1 MKRRN
6 FFKIA
11 PLAGLFGFVSPG
23 KAIAAI
29 PETFMPAKSDREYWV
44 SLMVRIAEPVLSN
57 LSKGTLKKNMPLEKP
72 EGYGKKV
79 EEVTY
84 LEALG
89 RTLAGI
95 SGWLSLPADQSAEGR
110 KRAEFAEMARKSIL
124 NIVNPASPDYTDF
137 VKRGESQ
144 LLVDAA
150 FLSHA
155 FLRAPLQ
162 LWEPLPEEGKK
173 QVISAFKSL
182 RWIKPGQ
189 SNWLLFSAMV
199 EIFLLKAGAEWEQ
212 ERVTYAIDKHK
223 EWYKGDGWYGDGEK
237 FHFDY
242 YNGFVIQPMLVDI
255 LKILVEKGL
264 AKQEEYELVLKRM
277 QRYAACQ
284 ERMIS
289 PEATYPAIGRS
300 VVYRVGAFQPLAQLA
315 LNRQLPKM
323 ISPGQVRSAL
333 TAIMKRQFEMKGTF
347 SKTGWLQLGFCGHQ
361 PQAAETYISTGSLYL
376 CSVGFLPL
384 GLPADDVFW
393 TSQTEDWSGKKAW
406 SGGVYP
412 EDHAV
417 NF

>member
-1 MKRRN
+1 
-6 FFKIA
+6 
-11 PLAGLFGFVSPG
+11 
-23 KAIAAI
+23 
-29 PETFMPAKSDREYWV
+29 
-44 SLMVRIAEPVLSN
+44 
-57 LSKGTLKKNMPLEKP
+57 
-72 EGYGKKV
+72 
-79 EEVTY
+79 
-84 LEALG
+84 
-89 RTLAGI
+89 
-95 SGWLSLPADQSAEGR
+95 
-110 KRAEFAEMARKSIL
+110 MARKSIL

-155 FLRAPLQ
+155 LLRAPLQ

-173 QVISAFKSL
+173 QVISALKSL
-182 RWIKPGQ
+182 RWIKPGP

-199 EIFLLKAGAEWEQ
+199 EVFLLKVGAEWEQ

-255 LKILVEKGL
+255 LKVLVEKGL
-264 AKQEEYELVLKRM
+264 AKTEEYELMLKRM

-315 LNRQLPKM
+315 WNGQLPKM
-323 ISPGQVRSAL
+323 ISPAQVRSAL
-333 TAIMKRQFEMKGTF
+333 TAVMKRQFEMKGTF

-393 TSQTEDWSGKKAW
+393 TSPAEDWSGKKAW
-406 SGGVYP
+406 SGGMYQ